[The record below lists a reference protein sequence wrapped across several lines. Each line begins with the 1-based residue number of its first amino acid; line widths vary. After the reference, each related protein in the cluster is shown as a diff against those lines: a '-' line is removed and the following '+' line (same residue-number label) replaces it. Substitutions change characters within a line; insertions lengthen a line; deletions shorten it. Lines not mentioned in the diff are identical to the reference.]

1 MQNSLTKSD
10 RDSPPQAEH
19 PRARESVSGMQGGA
33 PKCGQRAASGADGKM
48 RAEGIL
54 ATEASSASY
63 QQTGGQMD

>member
-10 RDSPPQAEH
+10 RDSPPQ
-19 PRARESVSGMQGGA
+19 ESVLGQGSQYPKYKGA
-33 PKCGQRAASGADGKM
+33 PKCGQRADGKM

-63 QQTGGQMD
+63 QQTDGQMD